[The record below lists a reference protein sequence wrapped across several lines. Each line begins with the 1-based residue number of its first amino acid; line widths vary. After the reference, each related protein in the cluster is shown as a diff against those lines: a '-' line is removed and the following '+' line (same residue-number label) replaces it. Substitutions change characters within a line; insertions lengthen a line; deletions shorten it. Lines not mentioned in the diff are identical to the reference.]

1 MSTDSRVT
9 QVTRE
14 DSEITALLER
24 IEKKLDLLL
33 AQKERETRA
42 KVSS

>member
-14 DSEITALLER
+14 DDPVMERLER

-33 AQKERETRA
+33 KQKERETRA
-42 KVSS
+42 RLDS